1 MREVVGISA
10 GSSISESRTGGNRLN
25 DTSDDRTGLVGL
37 LLCVL
42 CLAYFYMLGDSV
54 IFDYGHFTR
63 IFFDLLFFYDRQ
75 TAALAV
81 LVCLA
86 ALLWRRPKPILRLVD
101 HLDGHAGAFA
111 FVSAAVFA
119 ACALGVYKNYALC
132 MDEYSAVFQ
141 SKIFASGHLTAQLP
155 PPLVPWLIA
164 PGFNGSFLLISPETG
179 RAIESYWPGFALLLA
194 PFQVIRLPWL
204 CNAILGGLSIY
215 LIHAITREVT
225 GDRRSAG
232 WAMLFAIA
240 SSVFWA
246 NAISYYSMQAH
257 LTANL
262 LFAWLL
268 LKPSSARSFAAGL
281 VGSLALILHNPFPHV
296 LFALPWLIA
305 LGSNTS
311 TRRSLA
317 PLALGY
323 LPAVAIG
330 FGWALLRAQISPAAQ
345 SAVAVAGTLK
355 GVFVPPDM
363 DIFNMR
369 TAALAKMWVWAL
381 PCLFYLAVLGYLRT
395 RGDRHVRLL
404 MLSAVSTFVGYLF
417 VKLDQGHGWGYRY
430 FHSAWGVVPILA
442 ACALS
447 GRRDEDRLVSFA
459 GAAAVL
465 SLLILVPF
473 QLMQIDGFI
482 TRHLAMVPAPKAGG
496 NVYFIDSSR
505 GYYLSDMIQ
514 MDPLLRSE
522 DLYLATQGRRPD
534 ANLIQRHWPNA
545 VRCGDAPGVVQWC
558 LGAPPGTPALDE

>member
-1 MREVVGISA
+1 
-10 GSSISESRTGGNRLN
+10 LN
-25 DTSDDRTGLVGL
+25 DTSDHRTGLIGL

-42 CLAYFYMLGDSV
+42 CLAYFYLLGDGV
-54 IFDYGHFTR
+54 VFDYGHFTR

-86 ALLWRRPKPILRLVD
+86 ALLWRRPEPILRLVD
-101 HLDGHAGAFA
+101 YLDGHAGAVA
-111 FVSAAVFA
+111 VASATVFA
-119 ACALGVYKNYALC
+119 ACALGVYKNYPLC

-155 PPLVPWLIA
+155 PSLVPWLVA
-164 PGFNGSFLLISPETG
+164 PGFNGTFLLISPETG

-204 CNAILGGLSIY
+204 CNALLGGLAIY
-215 LIHAITREVT
+215 LIHAITLEVT
-225 GDRRSAG
+225 GSRRSAG
-232 WAMLFAIA
+232 WAVLFAIA

-268 LKPSSARSFAAGL
+268 LKPTGARSFAAGL

-296 LFALPWLIA
+296 LFALPWLISLA
-305 LGSNTS
+305 SNAS
-311 TRRSLA
+311 TRRRLA

-323 LPAVAIG
+323 LPAVAVG
-330 FGWALLRAQISPAAQ
+330 CGWALLRAEIAPAAQ
-345 SAVAVAGTLK
+345 SVVAGTLK
-355 GVFVPPDM
+355 GVFALPDE

-381 PCLFYLAVLGYLRT
+381 PCLFYLAALGYLRA
-395 RGDRHVRLL
+395 RGDRRVRLL

-430 FHSAWGVVPILA
+430 FHSAWGTVPILA

-447 GRRDEDRLVSFA
+447 GRRDEERLVSFA

-473 QLMQIDGFI
+473 QLTQIDGFI
-482 TRHLAMVPAPKAGG
+482 TRHLAIVPAPRAGG
-496 NVYFIDSSR
+496 NVYFIDSRR
-505 GYYLSDMIQ
+505 GYYLSDMVQ
-514 MDPLLRSE
+514 MDPRLRSE
-522 DLYLATQGRRPD
+522 DLYLATQGRQLD
-534 ANLIQRHWPNA
+534 ADLIQRHWPNA
-545 VRCGDAPGVVQWC
+545 VRCGGAPGVVQWC
-558 LGAPPGTPALDE
+558 LRAPPGTAALDDKAIER

>member
-1 MREVVGISA
+1 
-10 GSSISESRTGGNRLN
+10 LN
-25 DTSDDRTGLVGL
+25 DTSDHRTGLIGL

-42 CLAYFYMLGDSV
+42 CLAYFYLLGDGV
-54 IFDYGHFTR
+54 VFDYGHFTR

-86 ALLWRRPKPILRLVD
+86 ALLWRRPEPILRLVD
-101 HLDGHAGAFA
+101 YLDGHAGAVA
-111 FVSAAVFA
+111 VASATVFA
-119 ACALGVYKNYALC
+119 ACALGVYKNYPLC

-155 PPLVPWLIA
+155 PSLVPWLVA
-164 PGFNGSFLLISPETG
+164 PGFNGTFLLISPETG

-204 CNAILGGLSIY
+204 CNALLGGLAIY
-215 LIHAITREVT
+215 LIHAITLEVT
-225 GDRRSAG
+225 GSRRSAG
-232 WAMLFAIA
+232 WAVLFAIA

-268 LKPSSARSFAAGL
+268 LKPTGARSFAAGL

-296 LFALPWLIA
+296 LFALPWLISLA
-305 LGSNTS
+305 SNAS
-311 TRRSLA
+311 TRRRLA

-323 LPAVAIG
+323 LPAVAVG
-330 FGWALLRAQISPAAQ
+330 CGWALLRAEIAPAAQ
-345 SAVAVAGTLK
+345 SVVAGTLK
-355 GVFVPPDM
+355 GVFALPDE

-369 TAALAKMWVWAL
+369 TAALAKMCVWAL
-381 PCLFYLAVLGYLRT
+381 PCLFYLAALGYLRA
-395 RGDRHVRLL
+395 RGDRRVRLL

-430 FHSAWGVVPILA
+430 FHSAWGTVPILA

-447 GRRDEDRLVSFA
+447 GRRDEERLVSFA

-473 QLMQIDGFI
+473 QLTQIDGFI
-482 TRHLAMVPAPKAGG
+482 TRHLAIVPAPRAGG
-496 NVYFIDSSR
+496 NVYFIDSRR
-505 GYYLSDMIQ
+505 GYYLSDMVQ
-514 MDPLLRSE
+514 MDPRLRSE
-522 DLYLATQGRRPD
+522 DLYLATQGRQLD
-534 ANLIQRHWPNA
+534 ADLIQRHWPNA
-545 VRCGDAPGVVQWC
+545 VQCGGAPGVVQWC
-558 LGAPPGTPALDE
+558 LRAPPGTAALDDKAIER

>member
-1 MREVVGISA
+1 
-10 GSSISESRTGGNRLN
+10 
-25 DTSDDRTGLVGL
+25 
-37 LLCVL
+37 
-42 CLAYFYMLGDSV
+42 
-54 IFDYGHFTR
+54 
-63 IFFDLLFFYDRQ
+63 
-75 TAALAV
+75 
-81 LVCLA
+81 
-86 ALLWRRPKPILRLVD
+86 
-101 HLDGHAGAFA
+101 
-111 FVSAAVFA
+111 
-119 ACALGVYKNYALC
+119 
-132 MDEYSAVFQ
+132 
-141 SKIFASGHLTAQLP
+141 
-155 PPLVPWLIA
+155 
-164 PGFNGSFLLISPETG
+164 
-179 RAIESYWPGFALLLA
+179 
-194 PFQVIRLPWL
+194 
-204 CNAILGGLSIY
+204 
-215 LIHAITREVT
+215 
-225 GDRRSAG
+225 
-232 WAMLFAIA
+232 LFAIA

-262 LFAWLL
+262 LYAWLL

-395 RGDRHVRLL
+395 RGDRRVRLL

-534 ANLIQRHWPNA
+534 ANLIQRHWPKA

>member
-1 MREVVGISA
+1 
-10 GSSISESRTGGNRLN
+10 LN
-25 DTSDDRTGLVGL
+25 DTSDHRTGLIGL

-42 CLAYFYMLGDSV
+42 CLAYFYLLGDGV
-54 IFDYGHFTR
+54 VFDYGHFTR

-86 ALLWRRPKPILRLVD
+86 ALLWRRPEPILRLVD
-101 HLDGHAGAFA
+101 YLDGHAGAVA
-111 FVSAAVFA
+111 VASATVFA
-119 ACALGVYKNYALC
+119 ACALGVYKNYPLC

-155 PPLVPWLIA
+155 PSLVPWLVA
-164 PGFNGSFLLISPETG
+164 PGFNGTFLLISPETG

-204 CNAILGGLSIY
+204 CNALLGGLAIY
-215 LIHAITREVT
+215 LIHAITLEVT
-225 GDRRSAG
+225 GSRRSAG
-232 WAMLFAIA
+232 WAVLFAIA

-268 LKPSSARSFAAGL
+268 LKPTGARSFAAGL

-296 LFALPWLIA
+296 LFALPWLISLA
-305 LGSNTS
+305 SNAS
-311 TRRSLA
+311 TRRRLA

-323 LPAVAIG
+323 LPAVAVG
-330 FGWALLRAQISPAAQ
+330 CGWALLRAEIAPAAQ
-345 SAVAVAGTLK
+345 SVVAGTLK
-355 GVFVPPDM
+355 GVFALPDE

-369 TAALAKMWVWAL
+369 TAALAKMCVWAL
-381 PCLFYLAVLGYLRT
+381 PCLFYLAALGYLRA
-395 RGDRHVRLL
+395 RGDRRVRLL

-430 FHSAWGVVPILA
+430 FHSAWGTVPILA

-447 GRRDEDRLVSFA
+447 GRRDEERLVSFA

-473 QLMQIDGFI
+473 QLTQIDGFI
-482 TRHLAMVPAPKAGG
+482 TRHLAIVPAPRAGG
-496 NVYFIDSSR
+496 NVYFIDSRR
-505 GYYLSDMIQ
+505 GYYLSDMVQ
-514 MDPLLRSE
+514 MDPRLRSE
-522 DLYLATQGRRPD
+522 DLYLATQGRQLD
-534 ANLIQRHWPNA
+534 ADLIQRHWPNA
-545 VRCGDAPGVVQWC
+545 VRCGGAPGVVQWC
-558 LGAPPGTPALDE
+558 LRAPPGTAALDDKAIER